1 MATPASRRRETGRTH
16 FASALRAALVGR
28 ALVCAFVAWR
38 ILDLA
43 PATAS
48 SLADAFREFVLI
60 DGVLALIVALL
71 VFTTRWHRGVAG
83 LAALDGVF
91 RLAAYWALVYGP
103 GIPDFAVT
111 FVVYAGLLAIG
122 ALSFGVLDVFE
133 ANRLRREPGVRRL
146 AFVLAAAGVGTIVL
160 AVAMFF
166 MNPAIANYRTTLIVG
181 VALQGLTML
190 AVAVLAGDAQPAASE
205 PDSIREY

>member
-71 VFTTRWHRGVAG
+71 VFTAG

>member
-122 ALSFGVLDVFE
+122 ALSFGV
-133 ANRLRREPGVRRL
+133 NRG
-146 AFVLAAAGVGTIVL
+146 G
-160 AVAMFF
+160 
-166 MNPAIANYRTTLIVG
+166 
-181 VALQGLTML
+181 
-190 AVAVLAGDAQPAASE
+190 PAAR
-205 PDSIREY
+205 SIPASWRQASAGLNSQSLRV